1 MNTEKMKHHI
11 AALKEK
17 HHKLD
22 KQIEVM
28 ESAGHFTPA
37 KEADITHLKKEKLRI
52 KDELEQCERKLA

>member
-22 KQIEVM
+22 KQIELM
-28 ESAGHFTPA
+28 ESIGSFDD
-37 KEADITHLKKEKLRI
+37 ADLQHLKKEKLRI
-52 KDELEQCERKLA
+52 KDEIEQCERKLA